1 VINEERYLTH
11 RFIGHSSPCFR
22 LNLMTTI
29 KLGHFRFLLV
39 ADRTAFMSVRFVQ
52 EADLRYYSEEEAQK
66 YLGLLGNNYDI

>member
-1 VINEERYLTH
+1 MINEERYLAH
-11 RFIGHSSPCFR
+11 RFVGHSSPCFR

-29 KLGHFRFLLV
+29 NLGHFRSSLV
-39 ADRTAFMSVRFVQ
+39 GDRTALMSVRFVQ